1 MAKIINYIKR
11 NYPFLV
17 DDVQT
22 YGVEEAQKR
31 NADLLPDIQA
41 DIIRFAKENHVTIKG
56 VAM

>member
-1 MAKIINYIKR
+1 MAKIISYIKR

-31 NADLLPDIQA
+31 NADIMPEIQA
-41 DIIRFAKENHVTIKG
+41 DILRFAKANHVTIKG
-56 VAM
+56 IAM